1 MISQNFN
8 LYYMYKGA
16 FGGDLKYNILQIIQV
31 MGEWENE

>member
-1 MISQNFN
+1 
-8 LYYMYKGA
+8 MYKGA